1 MGAGLL
7 VVPADLAG
15 QAERGGVLDA
25 GLFVPAG
32 SEEEFTEAVECI
44 GLIVPI
50 ALVTWSFTVQL

>member
-1 MGAGLL
+1 MGADLL

-25 GLFVPAG
+25 GLFVLAG

-50 ALVTWSFTVQL
+50 AGLAR